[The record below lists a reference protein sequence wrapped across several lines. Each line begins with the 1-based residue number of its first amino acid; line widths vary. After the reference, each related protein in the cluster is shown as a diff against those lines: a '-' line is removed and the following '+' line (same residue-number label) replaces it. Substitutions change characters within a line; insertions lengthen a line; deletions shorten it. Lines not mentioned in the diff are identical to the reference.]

1 MKLLF
6 TIVTKWHSEWWFNV
20 QAHALMK
27 YKQSKVNT
35 SKYINKKTPSLV
47 QNYNRKECT
56 NILLLPQK
64 IHTYVTNVHRYILF
78 LKYFSDRKVLYDYEK
93 YGDSPTCLNSEFDIH
108 NKDALAQGFGVT
120 DDKESNDKDVDGNAQ
135 LYEGKLVT
143 VSHENCTQWVQD
155 NAKKYD
161 KEDALQYGNGSTFLE
176 LPQGINKQILCSR
189 GIELENGLITV
200 SIIVVFMNLGTT
212 YFDYYIY
219 MRILWR
225 LICDTRRIHKTF
237 S

>member
-1 MKLLF
+1 M
-6 TIVTKWHSEWWFNV
+6 
-20 QAHALMK
+20 
-27 YKQSKVNT
+27 
-35 SKYINKKTPSLV
+35 
-47 QNYNRKECT
+47 
-56 NILLLPQK
+56 
-64 IHTYVTNVHRYILF
+64 
-78 LKYFSDRKVLYDYEK
+78 YDYEK
-93 YGDSPTCLNSEFDIH
+93 YGDSPTCLNSEFDIQ
-108 NKDALAQGFGVT
+108 NRDALAQDFGVT
-120 DDKESNDKDVDGNAQ
+120 DDKESNLKDVDNAQ

-143 VSHENCTQWVQD
+143 VSNENCTQWVLA
-155 NAKKYD
+155 NANKYD
-161 KEDALQYGNGSTFLE
+161 ITDALPYGNGYTFSE